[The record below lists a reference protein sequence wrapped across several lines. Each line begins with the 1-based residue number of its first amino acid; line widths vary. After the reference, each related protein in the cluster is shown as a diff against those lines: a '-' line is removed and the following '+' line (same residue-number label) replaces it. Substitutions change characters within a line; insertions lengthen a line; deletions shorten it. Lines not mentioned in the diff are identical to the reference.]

1 MMKFR
6 SLALSLRRA
15 VSPAWRRIDM
25 ICGVTVIA
33 PKSPG
38 WERVRTFRWYE
49 LDTELF
55 FAATIPAGGTVIDVG
70 ANEGVLTAVAAR
82 IVGPDGRVIAFE
94 PSPGLAALARR
105 VFEANGLDNVVLE
118 EAAAGAA
125 NSTLRFEPARNG
137 AGYAKAAPTGFE
149 VETVALVD
157 YCRERGICPDV
168 IKIDVDGPEISVLE
182 GLSDLLEGASRP
194 TLVVELSNETE
205 RLGYSWSE
213 ILSFVREQGYSTY
226 ASRMKFARV
235 LPVTSRPDFET
246 IPVRFERGDAAN
258 LFCTPVPLTAAQR
271 EQIWPQRFVPPAYYR
286 HYLSERPFSSPA
298 AFWKAYQR
306 EIGVRRS

>member
-1 MMKFR
+1 
-6 SLALSLRRA
+6 
-15 VSPAWRRIDM
+15 M

-82 IVGPDGRVIAFE
+82 FVGPDGRVIAFE

-105 VFEANGLDNVVLE
+105 VFEVNELDNVVLE
-118 EAAAGAA
+118 EAAAGAPDA
-125 NSTLRFEPARNG
+125 TLRFESARNG
-137 AGYAKAAPTGFE
+137 AGYAKGAPTGFE
-149 VETVALVD
+149 VATVAIAD
-157 YCRERGICPDV
+157 YCRERGIMPGV
-168 IKIDVDGPEISVLE
+168 VKTDVDGPEISVLE
-182 GLSDLLEGASRP
+182 GLSDLLEGTTRP

-205 RLGYSWSE
+205 RLGYSWSA
-213 ILSFVREQGYSTY
+213 ILSFVREHGYSAY

-235 LPVTSRPDFET
+235 LPVTSPADFET
-246 IPVRFERGDAAN
+246 IPARLERGDAAN
-258 LFCTPVPLTAAQR
+258 LFCTPEPLTAAHR

-286 HYLSERPFSSPA
+286 HYLSERPLSSPA
-298 AFWKAYQR
+298 AFWTAYQR